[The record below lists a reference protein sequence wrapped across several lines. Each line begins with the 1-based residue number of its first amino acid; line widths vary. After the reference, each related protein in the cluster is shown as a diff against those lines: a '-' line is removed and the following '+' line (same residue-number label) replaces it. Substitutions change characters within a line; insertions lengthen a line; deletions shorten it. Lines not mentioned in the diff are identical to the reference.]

1 MKNSRYL
8 TLILF
13 LAYIACTV
21 SADAGIPQTEET
33 QGITTVTA
41 MQLIGKA
48 TEEDTIVLGMD
59 DGYYAGGWPPAPP
72 IAPSSVIYTSAYS
85 EDTLADQ
92 GAISYTK
99 SITFDTRGVA
109 TENQNNLETQRIIA
123 FIGSETGI
131 LTSAETLL
139 LDGSGAGTD
148 TRSSLTCPFAST
160 DYTSIIPPFCNI
172 VEQGSEVDLTQG
184 SLATGTEERFIMQVS
199 PDDYYGLSWPWPVS
213 DPGTEMNYDFTLT
226 GTGISAAV
234 GSASVFTE
242 VHIQEGRNVVESYS
256 PETGRDISYPQS
268 SDLVYS
274 ELTTA
279 SGFIDLFRKEMS
291 YQSRFT
297 GPAGTWTMN
306 EPT

>member
-1 MKNSRYL
+1 MNDSRYL

-21 SADAGIPQTEET
+21 SGDAGIPQTEEV

-41 MQLIGKA
+41 LQLLGMA
-48 TEEDTIVLGMD
+48 TEEDTIVLEMD
-59 DGYYAGGWPPAPP
+59 DGYYAGGWPHAPP
-72 IAPSSVIYTSAYS
+72 IAPSSLIYTSAYS

-99 SITFDTRGVA
+99 SITIDTRGMA

-123 FIGSETGI
+123 FTGSATGR
-131 LTSAETLL
+131 LTSSESLL
-139 LDGSGAGTD
+139 LDGAGAGTD

-160 DYTSIIPPFCNI
+160 DYYSIIPPFCTV
-172 VEQGSEVDLTQG
+172 VEEGSEVDLTQG
-184 SLATGTEERFIMQVS
+184 SLATATEERFIMQVS
-199 PDDYYGLSWPWPVS
+199 PDEHYGLSWPWPVS

-226 GTGISAAV
+226 GTGDSAAV
-234 GSASVFTE
+234 GSASVFTK

-256 PETGRDISYPQS
+256 PGTGWDISYPQS
-268 SDLVYS
+268 SDIIYS

-279 SGFIDLFRKEMS
+279 SGFIDLFRKEMNYHS
-291 YQSRFT
+291 KFT
-297 GPAGTWTMN
+297 GQAGTWIVN
-306 EPT
+306 APT